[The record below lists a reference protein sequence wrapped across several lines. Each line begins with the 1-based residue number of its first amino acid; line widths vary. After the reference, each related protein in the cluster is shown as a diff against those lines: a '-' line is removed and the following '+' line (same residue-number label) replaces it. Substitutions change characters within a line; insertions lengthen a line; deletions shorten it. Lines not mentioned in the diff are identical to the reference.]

1 MPEYIEREALLKK
14 LSSISV
20 TITGGRLGNKMLL
33 AKAYKA
39 YAETILKDISEAPAA
54 DVVEIK
60 DCTQCEHFTKH
71 AGQYPCSHCRNC
83 YTDKFK
89 PKEGV

>member
-1 MPEYIEREALLKK
+1 MDKQYIERERAKEILRKFIQDCKNSNVNPAQISGLAHALYL
-14 LSSISV
+14 ID
-20 TITGGRLGNKMLL
+20 G
-33 AKAYKA
+33 
-39 YAETILKDISEAPAA
+39 APTAA

-60 DCTQCEHFTKH
+60 DCTQCKYFEKDRSN
-71 AGQYPCSHCRNC
+71 YPCSHCRNC